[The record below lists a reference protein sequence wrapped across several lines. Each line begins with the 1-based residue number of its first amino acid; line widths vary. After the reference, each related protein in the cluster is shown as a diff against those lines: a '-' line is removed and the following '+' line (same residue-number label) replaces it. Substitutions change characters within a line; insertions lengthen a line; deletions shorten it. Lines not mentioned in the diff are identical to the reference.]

1 MDPNN
6 TRPLED
12 LDWDSTDPSESDM
25 FLDEFGAE
33 ELLGQD
39 IDLES
44 LSDWDFK

>member
-1 MDPNN
+1 MDPNH
-6 TRPLED
+6 RGLLED
-12 LDWDSTDPSESDM
+12 LDWDSTDPAESAM

-44 LSDWDFK
+44 PSDWDFK